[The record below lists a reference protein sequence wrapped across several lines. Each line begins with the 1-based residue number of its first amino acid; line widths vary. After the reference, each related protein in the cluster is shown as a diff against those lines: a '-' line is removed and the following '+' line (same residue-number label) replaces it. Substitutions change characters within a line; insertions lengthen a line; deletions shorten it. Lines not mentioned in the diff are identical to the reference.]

1 MRYVPLSRESAYF
14 GDELCKSVSGRFQVY
29 LELIHNVLYTYSTSD
44 LECRSWRTKLGSMS
58 CGLLRGPLYLPA
70 IFSRGLGPAANCFC
84 CYMLPPQSCECHRR
98 RE

>member
-44 LECRSWRTKLGSMS
+44 L
-58 CGLLRGPLYLPA
+58 
-70 IFSRGLGPAANCFC
+70 
-84 CYMLPPQSCECHRR
+84 
-98 RE
+98 